1 MNYEFEKEI
10 IGQLAELRIAAQ
22 KVSELDKSISKA
34 TDELSNSGNIAK
46 MNLDQL
52 KEISVDTARA
62 LNSLLGATNFLDEL
76 RQSSEPSVK
85 AIVEAI
91 KIAEKTMS
99 ELENRSKSLIIDAT
113 NQFTQLSQNVSEKLS
128 HVPVVL
134 DDLDNSGRNL
144 LSQIA
149 DLTKTISDLN
159 LVMNYQPDDSNE
171 KHGLVTFN
179 QRLDLAL
186 PAALIGFCIG
196 VFGFRLGIPES
207 ITWIA
212 ITFTSILA
220 GLSARNIFDRVV
232 TAITK

>member
-1 MNYEFEKEI
+1 MNSEFEKEI
-10 IGQLAELRIAAQ
+10 IGQLGELRTAAQ

-52 KEISVDTARA
+52 KEISIDTARA
-62 LNSLLGATNFLDEL
+62 LNSLLNATNFLDQL
-76 RQSSEPSVK
+76 RQSSEPSVL
-85 AIVEAI
+85 AIVESI

-99 ELENRSKSLIIDAT
+99 EFENRSKSLITDAT
-113 NQFTQLSQNVSEKLS
+113 SQLTELSQNVSEKLS

-144 LSQIA
+144 TSQIA
-149 DLTKTISDLN
+149 DLTKTITDLN
-159 LVMNYQPDDSNE
+159 LVMNNQPADSKE
-171 KHGLVTFN
+171 KHGLITLN
-179 QRLDLAL
+179 QRLDLAI
-186 PAALIGFCIG
+186 PAALIGLCIG

-207 ITWIA
+207 ITWTGA
-212 ITFTSILA
+212 TFTSVLA
-220 GLSARNIFDRVV
+220 GVSARNIYNHVV